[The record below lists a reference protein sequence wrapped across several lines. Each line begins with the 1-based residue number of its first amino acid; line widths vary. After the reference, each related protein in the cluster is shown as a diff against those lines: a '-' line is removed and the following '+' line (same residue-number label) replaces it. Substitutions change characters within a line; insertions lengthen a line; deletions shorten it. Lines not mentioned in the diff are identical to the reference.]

1 MQLSLDDEIVRQ
13 GAGGAFVL
21 PDACQ
26 NAQTVR
32 LPELGLTLENQSG
45 EPNLLSVSTSGVP
58 LGTYDVEVDCGEN
71 ATATGNLFV
80 FRQTGGETGGA
91 NTIAT
96 LSLLGITSSVL
107 FVGRSA
113 ARHEEDEEPD
123 LI

>member
-21 PDACQ
+21 PNACQ
-26 NAQTVR
+26 NAQTIR
-32 LPELGLTLENQSG
+32 LPELGLTLDNQSG
-45 EPNLLSVSTSGVP
+45 EPDLLSVSTSGIP
-58 LGTYDVEVDCGEN
+58 LGTYDVEVDCGGN
-71 ATATGNLFV
+71 ATATGSLFV

-96 LSLLGITSSVL
+96 LSLLGVASSVL

-113 ARHEEDEEPD
+113 ARSEDELD
-123 LI
+123 FV

>member
-21 PDACQ
+21 PNACQ
-26 NAQTVR
+26 NAQTIR
-32 LPELGLTLENQSG
+32 LPELGLTLENQADD
-45 EPNLLSVSTSGVP
+45 PNLLAVSTTGVP
-58 LGTYDVEVDCGEN
+58 LGTYDVEVDCGN
-71 ATATGNLFV
+71 NGIATGSLFV

-96 LSLLGITSSVL
+96 LSLLGVTSSVL

-113 ARHEEDEEPD
+113 ARREEEDEID
-123 LI
+123 FV